1 MPPWRG
7 IGPGTAPSPKP
18 LVGRSAQVES
28 ACMELSALSAKILDG
43 ARLNQEEALF
53 LFEHAELGLL
63 AFLADEIRQR
73 KHPEG
78 IVSYIIDRNLNPT
91 NVCVT
96 DCGFCAFY
104 AKPADTSKAYVLERE
119 EIYRRVQDTVDVGGV
134 QILMQSGHHPRL
146 GVEWFSE
153 LMQDLKAR
161 WPKLHLHAMAPSEI
175 EHLGRVSKMSS
186 LDVLKRLQ
194 EAGMDSMPGGG
205 AEVLVERVRERI
217 APRKTTTEDWLRIME
232 EAHSI
237 GMRTT
242 ATMMFGHVETPA
254 ERIEHFEHIRR
265 LQDRTGGFTAFID
278 WTFQPGDN
286 PLGKELLAEGWHKAT
301 HADYFRTTALARI
314 YLDNIDNLQ
323 ASFVTQGGDAAQ
335 LALRMGCND
344 FGSAMLEENVVS
356 AAGCFELVEIKNIE
370 RHIREAGFVPR
381 QRNQAY
387 QIIDS
392 RGVSVSEKERAA
404 SGASATGVHTLA
416 AS

>member
-1 MPPWRG
+1 
-7 IGPGTAPSPKP
+7 
-18 LVGRSAQVES
+18 
-28 ACMELSALSAKILDG
+28 MELSALSAKILDG
-43 ARLNQEEALF
+43 ARIDQEEALL
-53 LFEHAELGLL
+53 LFEQAELSTL
-63 AFLADEIRQR
+63 AFLADEIRRR

-78 IVSYIIDRNLNPT
+78 VVSYIIDRNLNPT

-104 AKPADTSKAYVLERE
+104 AKPKDAAKAYVLDRE
-119 EIYRRVQDTVDVGGV
+119 DIYRRVQETVDVGGV
-134 QILMQSGHHPRL
+134 QILMQSGHHPEL
-146 GVEWFSE
+146 GVAWFAE

-175 EHLGRVSKMSS
+175 EHLGRVSKCSTVE
-186 LDVLKRLQ
+186 VLQQLMA
-194 EAGMDSMPGGG
+194 AGMDSMPGGG

-217 APRKTTTEDWLRIME
+217 APRKTTTEAWLRIME
-232 EAHSI
+232 EAHGL

-242 ATMMFGHVETPA
+242 ATMMFGHVETAA
-254 ERIEHFEHIRR
+254 ERIEHFEHIRA

-286 PLGKELLAEGWHKAT
+286 PLGRELMAEGWHKAT

-323 ASFVTQGGDAAQ
+323 ASFVTQGADAAQ

-370 RHIREAGFVPR
+370 RNIREAGFVPR
-381 QRNQAY
+381 QRNQRY
-387 QIIDS
+387 DIIDA
-392 RGVSVSEKERAA
+392 RGPLPTTDELATVGAA
-404 SGASATGVHTLA
+404 ATGHHQVASA
-416 AS
+416 

>member
-1 MPPWRG
+1 
-7 IGPGTAPSPKP
+7 
-18 LVGRSAQVES
+18 
-28 ACMELSALSAKILDG
+28 MEVSTLAASILDG
-43 ARLNQEEALF
+43 RRIDQDEALF
-53 LFEHAELGLL
+53 LFREAELSTL
-63 AFLADEIRQR
+63 AYLADEIRRR

-78 IVSYIIDRNLNPT
+78 VVTYIIDRNLNPT

-104 AKPADTSKAYVLERE
+104 AKPKDLEKSYVLERE
-119 EIYRRVQDTVDVGGV
+119 EIYKRVQETVDVGGV
-134 QILMQSGHHPRL
+134 QVLMQSGHHPQL
-146 GVEWFSE
+146 GVEWFEE
-153 LMQDLKAR
+153 LMRDLKER
-161 WPKLHLHAMAPSEI
+161 WPALHLHAMAPSEI
-175 EHLGRVSKMSS
+175 EHLGRVSKVSTRE
-186 LDVLKRLQ
+186 VLKRLM

-217 APRKTTTEDWLRIME
+217 APRKTTTDDWLRIMR
-232 EAHSI
+232 EAHEL

-242 ATMMFGHVETPA
+242 ATMMFGHVETDA
-254 ERIEHFEHIRR
+254 ERIEHFERIRA
-265 LQDRTGGFTAFID
+265 LQDETGGFTAFID

-286 PLGKELLAEGWHKAT
+286 PLGRELLAEGWHKAT

-323 ASFVTQGGDAAQ
+323 ASFVTQGADAAQ
-335 LALRMGCND
+335 LSLRMGCND

-356 AAGCFELVEIKNIE
+356 AAGCFELVDLDRIE

-387 QIIDS
+387 DIIDA
-392 RGVSVSEKERAA
+392 RGPEPTAAEREACGAA
-404 SGASATGVHTLA
+404 ATGRHQLA